1 MQNRRKMNIKVN
13 GKKTNFNPLNNKQE
27 LTNFSK
33 NHPRKDKFR
42 RIKNTNIQNRIS
54 ASNVRVGKKR
64 NFFREWK
71 PVIVACISAVV
82 IGSFLGWTM
91 IQMFG
96 NLEHD
101 VTRTNNQPPVM
112 HEELTKND
120 NNKQQEQKEHYTL
133 EPIHTYVLQGGVFS
147 EKENAQQLAK
157 KFQKNH
163 INTIRWKRDQQ
174 FFLFAGIASTN
185 EQAEQMTKT
194 FVDRGLDV
202 YVKEW
207 SIPEIDLQVT
217 EQEYDWLRAFQNQWE
232 KTVKIRSEG
241 GTVPTKEWEELLE
254 DSPKSTEL
262 SSFIDTIQPHVENL
276 LETDDQFERS
286 SILLHML
293 YEYEMFLL

>member
-1 MQNRRKMNIKVN
+1 MKNRRKMNIKVN
-13 GKKTNFNPLNNKQE
+13 RKKTNFNPLNNKQE
-27 LTNFSK
+27 IKNISK

-64 NFFREWK
+64 NFFRECNLA
-71 PVIVACISAVV
+71 IVACISTDV
-82 IGSFLGWTM
+82 IGSFTTWTM
-91 IQMFG
+91 IQICG
-96 NLEHD
+96 NVEHD
-101 VTRTNNQPPVM
+101 VTHTNNQTPVM

-185 EQAEQMTKT
+185 EQAEQ
-194 FVDRGLDV
+194 
-202 YVKEW
+202 
-207 SIPEIDLQVT
+207 
-217 EQEYDWLRAFQNQWE
+217 
-232 KTVKIRSEG
+232 
-241 GTVPTKEWEELLE
+241 
-254 DSPKSTEL
+254 
-262 SSFIDTIQPHVENL
+262 
-276 LETDDQFERS
+276 
-286 SILLHML
+286 
-293 YEYEMFLL
+293 